1 MCKNLNINILPI
13 FLAIV
18 SNILIITNKM
28 KILGKNL
35 DVFLKKTGAILIFD
49 KLPNE
54 LGKSLLRNSLCTF
67 VARIKPQ
74 RTFFNS
80 VAGPQREK
88 KIQILETIWDKWK
101 PPFSGKYKCFLAQGT
116 SKTSLLWFLAE
127 GLLDFAVSRTAF
139 WSHLVW
145 SPFFIYWF
153 LVLIPQSDVLD
164 RMGKWWD

>member
-1 MCKNLNINILPI
+1 MDPIMMCKNLNINIWPI

-18 SNILIITNKM
+18 SNILIIINKM

-88 KIQILETIWDKWK
+88 KIQILETI
-101 PPFSGKYKCFLAQGT
+101 
-116 SKTSLLWFLAE
+116 
-127 GLLDFAVSRTAF
+127 
-139 WSHLVW
+139 
-145 SPFFIYWF
+145 
-153 LVLIPQSDVLD
+153 
-164 RMGKWWD
+164 